1 MITLHESQS
10 AVFSDIFIDKVA
22 RHFTIV
28 ASRGWGKSWFA
39 GTCAVNAGVKLLKP
53 ILRVRCLWIHASL
66 PNLSRPDRYWLPAP

>member
-10 AVFSDIFIDKVA
+10 QVFNDLFIERCVRHAVV
-22 RHFTIV
+22 V
-28 ASRGWGKSWFA
+28 ASRGWGKSWFV
-39 GTCAVNAGVKLLKP
+39 GTCAVNAVVELLKP